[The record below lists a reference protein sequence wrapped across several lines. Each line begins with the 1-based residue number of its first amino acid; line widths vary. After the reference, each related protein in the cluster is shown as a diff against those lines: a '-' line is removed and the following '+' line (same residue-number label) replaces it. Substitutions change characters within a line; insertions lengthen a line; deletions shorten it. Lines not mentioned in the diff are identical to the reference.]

1 MIYRL
6 TGKLIEKTVEN
17 VVLDVNGI
25 AFILAVPQTVSG
37 MLPQIGEETTL
48 YTYLSVKEDAMD
60 LYGFATNDE
69 QRCFKS
75 LLSVSGV
82 GPKAGLAILSVL
94 SPAQVAAAVAG
105 GDYKRFT
112 AANGIGPKVAQR
124 IVLELKGKFNGESFG
139 GISVGTAATGA
150 AEPGKISQAISA
162 LVALGYTQVQSA
174 KAVACLDPT
183 LSVQELIKQSL
194 RLIAGGKI

>member
-17 VVLDVNGI
+17 AVLDVNGM

-37 MLPQIGEETTL
+37 MLPEIGDEATL

-60 LYGFATNDE
+60 LYGFADRDE

-94 SPAQVAAAVAG
+94 SPAQVAAAVA
-105 GDYKRFT
+105 R
-112 AANGIGPKVAQR
+112 R
-124 IVLELKGKFNGESFG
+124 RL
-139 GISVGTAATGA
+139 
-150 AEPGKISQAISA
+150 QA
-162 LVALGYTQVQSA
+162 VYCG
-174 KAVACLDPT
+174 
-183 LSVQELIKQSL
+183 
-194 RLIAGGKI
+194 

>member
-17 VVLDVNGI
+17 AVLDVNGM

-37 MLPQIGEETTL
+37 MLPEIGDEATL
-48 YTYLSVKEDAMD
+48 YTYLSVKEDARD
-60 LYGFATNDE
+60 LDGFADRDE

-124 IVLELKGKFNGESFG
+124 IVLELKNKFKDSNFG
-139 GISVGTAATGA
+139 AGTAVTAGA
-150 AEPGKISQAISA
+150 AGGEPGKINQAISA